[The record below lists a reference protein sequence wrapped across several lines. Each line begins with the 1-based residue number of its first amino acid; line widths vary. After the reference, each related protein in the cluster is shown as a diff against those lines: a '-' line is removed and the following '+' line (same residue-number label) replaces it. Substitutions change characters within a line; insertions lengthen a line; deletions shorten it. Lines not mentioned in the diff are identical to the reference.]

1 MSEGTSGDTNS
12 MELEAGITAEETPV
26 NTLQRLTEDEGTTT
40 RRKKKKKKKKEI
52 IYRSDL
58 EVEDAGE
65 GTSADVDGHL
75 GLPFEED
82 EQDIPPD
89 SRFVTLTGTITRG
102 KRKGQMVDIYMTLT
116 DKELRDMARSK
127 ERLDAECDGVA
138 EAKQKPCT
146 LGVSQGPHVLLWSL
160 SCSPFIFL
168 LSFITSFYYG
178 TLTWYNIFL
187 VYNEE
192 RSFLHKITLCP
203 LLILLYPVLI
213 MVLCVCMGVYA
224 AVNQLSWVFGE
235 WWLAV
240 RDLEKGFCGWMCG
253 KLGLEDCA
261 PYNVVELLDSD
272 TLSGTLQGRRMEDVE
287 QTSSL

>member
-1 MSEGTSGDTNS
+1 MSEGTSGDTNT
-12 MELEAGITAEETPV
+12 MELEGVITAEETPV

-40 RRKKKKKKKKEI
+40 RRKKKKKKKEI

-58 EVEDAGE
+58 EVDDAGE
-65 GTSADVDGHL
+65 GTSADVDGNL
-75 GLPFEED
+75 GLTFEED
-82 EQDIPPD
+82 DQDIPPD

-102 KRKGQMVDIYMTLT
+102 KRKGQTVDIYMTLT
-116 DKELRDMARSK
+116 NKELRDMARSK

-138 EAKQKPCT
+138 EAKQNPCT
-146 LGVSQGPHVLLWSL
+146 LGVSQGPHVLIWSL

-213 MVLCVCMGVYA
+213 MVLCFCMGVYA

-240 RDLEKGFCGWMCG
+240 RDLEKGFFGWMCG

-261 PYNVVELLDSD
+261 PYDVVELLDSD

>member
-1 MSEGTSGDTNS
+1 MSST
-12 MELEAGITAEETPV
+12 
-26 NTLQRLTEDEGTTT
+26 
-40 RRKKKKKKKKEI
+40 
-52 IYRSDL
+52 
-58 EVEDAGE
+58 
-65 GTSADVDGHL
+65 
-75 GLPFEED
+75 D

-146 LGVSQGPHVLLWSL
+146 LGVGQGPHVLLWSL

-203 LLILLYPVLI
+203 LLILSYPVLI
-213 MVLCVCMGVYA
+213 VVLCVCMGVYA

-272 TLSGTLQGRRMEDVE
+272 NLSGTLQGRRMEDVE